1 MAQVNEAVRVRYAP
15 SPTGALHLGGART
28 ALFNYLFARQKG
40 GQFLLR
46 IEDTDRARLIPGS
59 QEQIEEGLRW
69 LAMKWSETPLVQ
81 SERKAIYQ
89 EAPTGLL
96 ERAAPFLSFGT
107 PARLEQMR
115 AEQRARHEPERYDR
129 RCRSIA
135 KDESERRAAAGE
147 RFVVRQAMPTEGT
160 TTLQDLVMGTVT
172 FRNDTLDDHVLLK
185 SDGFPTYHLAFAV
198 DDHEMRISHI
208 IRGDGWLPSA
218 PKHLLLFQA
227 FNWLPPAFAHLPLV
241 LGPDKKPLAKRHGA
255 KDVLEYREAGY
266 LPEAV
271 DNFIAFLGW
280 SPGTDQDIFTMD
292 QLIQAFD
299 LTKIQASPAVANLE
313 RLDWLNGQFIRR
325 LTANELAARLAPQM
339 PQVSVEALKPLIPL
353 VQERLRSLN
362 EAPDMLRF
370 FFEEP
375 DGYRSEQLIP
385 KGREANATATALT
398 GAVTTLGALAD
409 WTPESIETALRGLA
423 ERLGW
428 SSRDFFMALRV
439 AITGRTVTP
448 PLIESISRLGEATGL
463 ARLERAARPPR
474 ASRGGGGGK
483 GQVAPAH
490 TSHDV
495 LTRHRTKLPR
505 VGTGGRIVTGQENRA
520 AGVDRG
526 DAFDDFELGSIR
538 AARHHHIADPQ
549 RNPVVDAAC
558 DDQRARG

>member
-46 IEDTDRARLIPGS
+46 IEDTDRARLIAGS

-69 LAMKWSETPLVQ
+69 LGMTWDETPLVQ
-81 SERKAIYQ
+81 SERKALYQ
-89 EAPTGLL
+89 QAADGLL
-96 ERAAPFLSFGT
+96 ESGAAYRCFCT
-107 PARLEQMR
+107 PERLAQMR

-129 RCRSIA
+129 RCRAIPRE
-135 KDESERRAAAGE
+135 ESDRRAAAGE

-198 DDHEMRISHI
+198 DDHAMRISHI

-280 SPGTDQDIFTMD
+280 SPGTDQDIFSME

-299 LTKIQASPAVANLE
+299 LGKIQASPAVANLE

-325 LTANELAARLAPQM
+325 LTPQELASRIAPKM
-339 PQVSVEALKPLIPL
+339 PQVPAQALEPLIPL

-362 EAPDMLRF
+362 EAPEMLKF
-370 FFEEP
+370 FFEDP
-375 DGYRSEQLIP
+375 DSYRPEQLVP
-385 KGREANATATALT
+385 KGRDAAATASALT
-398 GAVTTLGALAD
+398 AAATTLRSLSD
-409 WTPESIETALRGLA
+409 WTPESIEVALRALA
-423 ERLGW
+423 EELGW
-428 SSRDFFMALRV
+428 SSRDLFMALRV
-439 AITGRTVTP
+439 AVTGRTVTP
-448 PLIESISRLGEATGL
+448 PLIESISRLDTATVV
-463 ARLERAARPPR
+463 ARLERAAR
-474 ASRGGGGGK
+474 ALA
-483 GQVAPAH
+483 APA
-490 TSHDV
+490 
-495 LTRHRTKLPR
+495 
-505 VGTGGRIVTGQENRA
+505 
-520 AGVDRG
+520 
-526 DAFDDFELGSIR
+526 
-538 AARHHHIADPQ
+538 
-549 RNPVVDAAC
+549 
-558 DDQRARG
+558 

>member
-1 MAQVNEAVRVRYAP
+1 MAQGNEPVRVRYAP

-28 ALFNYLFARQKG
+28 ALFNYLFARQRG

-46 IEDTDRARLIPGS
+46 IEDTDRARLKPGS

-69 LAMKWSETPLVQ
+69 LGMNWDETPLIQ

-89 EAPTGLL
+89 EAAARLL
-96 ERAAPFLSFGT
+96 ESGAAYRCFCT
-107 PARLEQMR
+107 PERLEQMR

-129 RCRSIA
+129 RCRVIPP
-135 KDESERRAAAGE
+135 DESARRAAAGE
-147 RFVVRQAMPTEGT
+147 RFVVRQAIPIEGT

-280 SPGTDQDIFTMD
+280 SPGTDQDIFTME
-292 QLIQAFD
+292 QLIAAFD
-299 LTKIQASPAVANLE
+299 LSKIQASPAVANLE

-325 LTANELAARLAPQM
+325 LSADELAARLAPLM
-339 PQVSVEALKPLIPL
+339 PQVPVETLKPLIPL

-375 DGYRSEQLIP
+375 NTVRSDQLVP
-385 KGREANATATALT
+385 KGRDAAATAAALVE
-398 GAVTTLGALAD
+398 AAATLRALMD
-409 WTPESIETALRGLA
+409 WTPESIEPALRGLA

-428 SSRDFFMALRV
+428 SSRDLFMALRV

-448 PLIESISRLGEATGL
+448 PLIESISRLSKDTVL
-463 ARLERAARPPR
+463 ARLERAGRTLAEP
-474 ASRGGGGGK
+474 ASR
-483 GQVAPAH
+483 
-490 TSHDV
+490 
-495 LTRHRTKLPR
+495 
-505 VGTGGRIVTGQENRA
+505 
-520 AGVDRG
+520 
-526 DAFDDFELGSIR
+526 
-538 AARHHHIADPQ
+538 
-549 RNPVVDAAC
+549 
-558 DDQRARG
+558 

>member
-1 MAQVNEAVRVRYAP
+1 MAQVNEPIRVRYAP

-46 IEDTDRARLIPGS
+46 IEDTDRVRFKPGS
-59 QEQIEEGLRW
+59 QEQIEEGLRSLGMHW
-69 LAMKWSETPLVQ
+69 DETPLIQ
-81 SERKAIYQ
+81 SERKAVYQ
-89 EAPTGLL
+89 DAAAGLIVTG
-96 ERAAPFLSFGT
+96 AAYRCFCT
-107 PARLEQMR
+107 PERLEQMR

-129 RCRSIA
+129 RCWAIPTE
-135 KDESERRAAAGE
+135 ESERRAAAGE

-160 TTLQDLVMGTVT
+160 TTFHDLVMGTVT

-266 LPEAV
+266 LPEAL

-280 SPGTDQDIFTMD
+280 SPGTEEDILTVD
-292 QLIQAFD
+292 QLIAKFSIE
-299 LTKIQASPAVANLE
+299 KIQASPAMANLE

-325 LTANELAARLAPQM
+325 LTADELAARLVPRM

-353 VQERLRSLN
+353 VQERLRTLN

-370 FFEEP
+370 FFEDLDTYKP
-375 DGYRSEQLIP
+375 EQLIP
-385 KGREANATATALT
+385 KGRDAAATAAALT
-398 GAVTTLGALAD
+398 DAATTLRALTD
-409 WTPESIETALRGLA
+409 WTPESIEPALRGLA

-428 SSRDFFMALRV
+428 SSRDLFMALRV

-448 PLIESISRLGEATGL
+448 PLIESISRLGKDKVL
-463 ARLERAARPPR
+463 ARLGRATSALAGPPR
-474 ASRGGGGGK
+474 
-483 GQVAPAH
+483 
-490 TSHDV
+490 
-495 LTRHRTKLPR
+495 
-505 VGTGGRIVTGQENRA
+505 
-520 AGVDRG
+520 
-526 DAFDDFELGSIR
+526 
-538 AARHHHIADPQ
+538 
-549 RNPVVDAAC
+549 
-558 DDQRARG
+558 

>member
-1 MAQVNEAVRVRYAP
+1 MAQVKEAVRVRYAP

-46 IEDTDRARLIPGS
+46 IEDTDRARLVAGS
-59 QEQIEEGLRW
+59 QAQIEEGLRW
-69 LAMKWSETPLVQ
+69 LGITWDETPLVQ
-81 SERKAIYQ
+81 SERKALYQ
-89 EAPTGLL
+89 QAAAGLL
-96 ERAAPFLSFGT
+96 ESGAAYRCFCT
-107 PARLEQMR
+107 PQRLEQMR
-115 AEQRARHEPERYDR
+115 ADQRARHEPERYDR
-129 RCRSIA
+129 RCRSIPN
-135 KDESERRAAAGE
+135 DESERRAAAGE
-147 RFVVRQAMPTEGT
+147 RFVVRQAMPTQGT

-198 DDHEMRISHI
+198 DDHAMRISHI

-255 KDVLEYREAGY
+255 KDVLEYRDAGY

-280 SPGTDQDIFTMD
+280 SPGTDQDIFTME

-325 LTANELAARLAPQM
+325 LTPDELAARLAPLM
-339 PQVSVEALKPLIPL
+339 PAVSVVALTPLIPL

-370 FFEEP
+370 FFEDP
-375 DGYRSEQLIP
+375 DTYRPEQLVP
-385 KGREANATATALT
+385 KGRDAAATATVLQDAAASLRALI
-398 GAVTTLGALAD
+398 D
-409 WTPESIETALRGLA
+409 WTPASIEAALRAQA
-423 ERLGW
+423 ERAGW
-428 SSRDFFMALRV
+428 SSRDLFMALRV
-439 AITGRTVTP
+439 AVTGRTVTP
-448 PLIESISRLGEATGL
+448 PLIESISRLRKDTVL
-463 ARLERAARPPR
+463 NRLERA
-474 ASRGGGGGK
+474 SRTLREP
-483 GQVAPAH
+483 AP
-490 TSHDV
+490 
-495 LTRHRTKLPR
+495 
-505 VGTGGRIVTGQENRA
+505 G
-520 AGVDRG
+520 
-526 DAFDDFELGSIR
+526 
-538 AARHHHIADPQ
+538 
-549 RNPVVDAAC
+549 
-558 DDQRARG
+558 

>member
-1 MAQVNEAVRVRYAP
+1 MAQVNSPVRVRYAP

-28 ALFNYLFARQKG
+28 ALFNYLFARRRG

-46 IEDTDRARLIPGS
+46 IEDTDRARFKPGS

-69 LAMKWSETPLVQ
+69 LGMNWDETPLVQ
-81 SERKAIYQ
+81 SERKVIYEQ
-89 EAPTGLL
+89 AAAGLIASG
-96 ERAAPFLSFGT
+96 AAYRCFCT
-107 PARLEQMR
+107 PQRLEEMR

-129 RCRSIA
+129 RCRAIP
-135 KDESERRAAAGE
+135 KDESERRAEAGE
-147 RFVVRQAMPTEGT
+147 RFVVRQAMPIEGT

-280 SPGTDQDIFTMD
+280 SPGTEEDILTMD
-292 QLIQAFD
+292 QLIEKFSIE
-299 LTKIQASPAVANLE
+299 KIQASPAMANLE

-325 LTANELAARLAPQM
+325 LPADELAARLVTRM
-339 PQVSVEALKPLIPL
+339 PQVPVESLQPLMPL
-353 VQERLRSLN
+353 VQERLRTLN
-362 EAPDMLRF
+362 EAQEMLRF

-375 DGYRSEQLIP
+375 DSYRPEQLVP
-385 KGREANATATALT
+385 KGSDPAATAQALTEAATALR
-398 GAVTTLGALAD
+398 ALTS
-409 WTPESIETALRGLA
+409 WTPESIEPALRGLA

-428 SSRDFFMALRV
+428 SSRDLFMALRV

-448 PLIESISRLGEATGL
+448 PLIESISRLGKDTVL
-463 ARLERAARPPR
+463 NRLERAGRTLREP
-474 ASRGGGGGK
+474 ASR
-483 GQVAPAH
+483 
-490 TSHDV
+490 
-495 LTRHRTKLPR
+495 
-505 VGTGGRIVTGQENRA
+505 
-520 AGVDRG
+520 
-526 DAFDDFELGSIR
+526 
-538 AARHHHIADPQ
+538 
-549 RNPVVDAAC
+549 
-558 DDQRARG
+558 

>member
-1 MAQVNEAVRVRYAP
+1 MAQVNSTVRVRYAP

-28 ALFNYLFARQKG
+28 ALFNYLYTRGQG

-46 IEDTDRARLIPGS
+46 IEDTDRARFKPGS

-69 LAMKWSETPLVQ
+69 LGMNWDETPLVQ
-81 SERKAIYQ
+81 SERKGIY
-89 EAPTGLL
+89 EK
-96 ERAAPFLSFGT
+96 AAADLIASGAAYRCFCT
-107 PARLEQMR
+107 PQRLEQMR

-129 RCRSIA
+129 RCRAIPL
-135 KDESERRAAAGE
+135 DESERRAAAGE
-147 RFVVRQAMPTEGT
+147 RFVVRQAMPLEGT

-172 FRNDTLDDHVLLK
+172 FRNETLDDHVLLK

-227 FNWLPPAFAHLPLV
+227 FNWPPPAFAHLPLV

-280 SPGTDQDIFTMD
+280 SPGTEEDILTMD
-292 QLIQAFD
+292 QLIEKFSIE
-299 LTKIQASPAVANLE
+299 KIQASPAMANLE

-325 LTANELAARLAPQM
+325 LTADELAARLAARM
-339 PQVSVEALKPLIPL
+339 PQVPVDSLKPLMPL
-353 VQERLRSLN
+353 VQERLRTLN

-370 FFEEP
+370 FFENP
-375 DGYRSEQLIP
+375 DGYRPEQLVP
-385 KGREANATATALT
+385 KGRDAAATAQALAEAATTLRALT
-398 GAVTTLGALAD
+398 S
-409 WTPESIETALRGLA
+409 WTPESIETTLRGLA

-428 SSRDFFMALRV
+428 SSKDLFMALRV

-448 PLIESISRLGEATGL
+448 PLIESISRLGKDTVV
-463 ARLERAARPPR
+463 ARLERAGQTLREPPP
-474 ASRGGGGGK
+474 G
-483 GQVAPAH
+483 
-490 TSHDV
+490 
-495 LTRHRTKLPR
+495 
-505 VGTGGRIVTGQENRA
+505 
-520 AGVDRG
+520 
-526 DAFDDFELGSIR
+526 
-538 AARHHHIADPQ
+538 
-549 RNPVVDAAC
+549 
-558 DDQRARG
+558 